1 MWHGYEDNDDQ
12 DGHHDHDNDDH
23 HHRDDQDFI
32 EHLECG
38 LEVTIG
44 IIPRQGP
51 TRSLLVI
58 PDHCHL
64 HHHHGDHAHD
74 HYDHGDHDNHCKGPT
89 QSLLDPHVHEIRFR
103 DMSN

>member
-38 LEVTIG
+38 LEVFIR

-58 PDHCHL
+58 PDHCHHHH
-64 HHHHGDHAHD
+64 HHHHGDHHHRDYVGLPAYSHQSYSHQVRVY
-74 HYDHGDHDNHCKGPT
+74 HYDED
-89 QSLLDPHVHEIRFR
+89 
-103 DMSN
+103 